1 MGRYKVYVTDTES
14 GKIDE
19 YEGKGVFIN
28 VLNEDRSN
36 GHICC
41 DGQDSIKMG
50 IWMNSVE
57 NQLSEIYDKH
67 PDIQLAAKLA
77 NLLNDIEEED

>member
-19 YEGKGVFIN
+19 YEGNGVFVN
-28 VLNEDRSN
+28 VTSEDGSN
-36 GHICC
+36 GHLCC
-41 DGQDSIKMG
+41 DGLNGIEMGAWMRSID
-50 IWMNSVE
+50 E
-57 NQLSEIYDKH
+57 QQSELYDKH
-67 PDIQLAAKLA
+67 PDILLAVKLA